1 MRAAQ
6 LILVTAVLV
15 LLPAMLSAQ
24 SPWERAAG
32 NPNVLDRV
40 RDLVLKT
47 YEQRAAEGEH
57 AAVSQ

>member
-1 MRAAQ
+1 LIVHGDKRSFELLRA
-6 LILVTAVLV
+6 I
-15 LLPAMLSAQ
+15 
-24 SPWERAAG
+24 G

-47 YEQRAAEGEH
+47 YEQRTTEGEH